1 MTEGNTSLDD
11 KLAAVRRLFVGKL
24 GAKIGEIEVARL
36 RLFEAES
43 EDDAPPALE
52 ALIFPVHRLAGSAG
66 SFGFPAVSESASV
79 LEKLLHD
86 IAEDKRL
93 PNDKERWQILALMER
108 LRQSAAKP
116 EAPASSGIDI
126 GRAEQDQPKD
136 GENQTVFLLE
146 DDEELASDLTSQ
158 LEHHGYQAR
167 VFHNASDLRRA
178 AEKTPPAAL
187 ILDIILPDGELAGIE
202 ALDDILRACSSPAIV
217 LSRRDDL
224 VSRLQA
230 VRAGA
235 HGYFSKPLDITRIVE
250 ALDKMTAAK
259 ENDPYRILIVDD
271 DRALAEFY
279 KLLLEKAGMIVEIVT
294 HPLRVMEPLFEFRPD
309 LILMD
314 INMPDCNGIELAS
327 VIRQKED
334 FFRIPI
340 VFLTSEST
348 YGRRLLALQSG
359 GDDFLAKP
367 VRTDLLI
374 SSLISRAERARQF
387 DSLISRDGMTG
398 LVNHSKIKELLET
411 EVYRGQ
417 RENQPLAFAMID
429 IDLFKSVNDSH
440 GHWAGDTVIKVLARA
455 LGQRLRK
462 TDIIGRYGGEEFAV
476 ILPNT
481 EGADAGRLMNR
492 IRAAFGQIRHIAKND
507 EFYVTFSCGVATFPA
522 IATPELLTTTADDA
536 LYAAKNQGRDR
547 VILAGSQADFAEMSR
562 KPAAAARA

>member
-1 MTEGNTSLDD
+1 MTEGNASLDD
-11 KLAAVRRLFVGKL
+11 KLAAIRRRFAAKI
-24 GAKIGEIEVARL
+24 GAKVGEIEVARL

-66 SFGFPAVSESASV
+66 SFGFPAVSESAAV
-79 LEKLLHD
+79 LENLLHD
-86 IAEDKRL
+86 IADGKRL
-93 PNDKERWQILALMER
+93 PNDKERQQILALTER
-108 LRQSAAKP
+108 LRQSATKP
-116 EAPASSGIDI
+116 EAPASSGIDV
-126 GRAEQDQPKD
+126 GRAERDQPKD
-136 GENQTVFLLE
+136 GESQKVFLLE
-146 DDEELASDLTSQ
+146 DDEDLASDLASQ

-167 VFHNASDLRRA
+167 VFHNALDLRRV

-187 ILDIILPDGELAGIE
+187 ILDIIPPEGELAGIE
-202 ALDDILRACSSPAIV
+202 VLDGILRACSSPAIV

-235 HGYFSKPLDITRIVE
+235 QGYFNKPLDITRVVE
-250 ALDKMTAAK
+250 ALDKLTAAK
-259 ENDPYRILIVDD
+259 KSDPYRILIVDD
-271 DRALAEFY
+271 DRALAELH

-294 HPLRVMEPLFEFRPD
+294 HPLRVLEPLFEFRPD

-348 YGRRLLALQSG
+348 YDRRLLALQSG

-367 VRTDLLI
+367 AAPDLLI
-374 SSLISRAERARQF
+374 SSLKSRAERARQF

-417 RENQPLAFAMID
+417 RENQPQAFAMID
-429 IDLFKSVNDSH
+429 IDLFKSVNDSY
-440 GHWAGDTVIKVLARA
+440 GHWAGDTVIKVLARV

-481 EGADAGRLMNR
+481 EGADAVRLMNR
-492 IRAAFGQIRHIAKND
+492 IRAAFGQIRHIAKNNK
-507 EFYVTFSCGVATFPA
+507 FYVTFSCGVATFPA
-522 IATPELLTTTADDA
+522 IDTPELLTTTADEA

-547 VILAGSQADFAEMSR
+547 VVLAGSQADFA
-562 KPAAAARA
+562 